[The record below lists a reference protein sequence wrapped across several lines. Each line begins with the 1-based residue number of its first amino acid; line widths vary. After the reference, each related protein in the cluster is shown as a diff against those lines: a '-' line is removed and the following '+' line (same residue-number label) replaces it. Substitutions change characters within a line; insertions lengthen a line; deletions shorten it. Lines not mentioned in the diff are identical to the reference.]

1 MNPTPNVQTISVANV
16 PFLPLNLSEATKY
29 VVSLALYPRSAAD
42 LHFVCASS
50 VYFAEQ
56 NQSLSTLFK
65 VSSGNFADGKSV
77 VGASKFLG
85 SSISQVRGPSLFL
98 EVLDKGRSNNL
109 KHFFI
114 GSTSETLQKLQQN
127 IQTKFPGVIISG
139 VYSPPFREMTAEEQL
154 EQDELIRKS
163 GANIV
168 WLGISSPKQDF
179 EAKRLSI
186 SLPAVVLAVGAAFD
200 FAAGTQKEAPIWIRR
215 LSLEWLFRLISNPRR
230 LWKRYL
236 VGNWVFI
243 KAVIKYRRKTL

>member
-1 MNPTPNVQTISVANV
+1 MKPTPNVQTITVANV
-16 PFLPLNLSEATKY
+16 PFLRLNISEASNY
-29 VVSLALYPRSAAD
+29 VVSLALTPQSSAD

-56 NQSLSTLFK
+56 NQSLSALFNA
-65 VSSGNFADGKSV
+65 SGGNFADGKSV
-77 VGASKFLG
+77 VGASMFLG

-98 EVLDKGRSNNL
+98 DVLDKGRSKGL
-109 KHFFI
+109 RHFFI
-114 GSTSETLQKLQQN
+114 GSTPETLQKLQEN
-127 IQTKFPGVIISG
+127 ILAKFPGVIISG

-154 EQDELIRKS
+154 QQDELIRKS

-179 EAKRLSI
+179 EAKRLSV

-215 LSLEWLFRLISNPRR
+215 LSLEWLFRLISNPKR

>member
-1 MNPTPNVQTISVANV
+1 MQLPNTSEEVSVADV
-16 PFLPLNLSEATKY
+16 PFLA
-29 VVSLALYPRSAAD
+29 LAPDQAAKFVID
-42 LHFVCASS
+42 QTGTSGIASDFHFVCASS
-50 VYFAEQ
+50 VYFAELDKT
-56 NQSLSTLFK
+56 LSQLFQE
-65 VSSGNFADGKSV
+65 STGNFADGKSI
-77 VGASKFLG
+77 VGAAKFLG
-85 SSISQVRGPSLFL
+85 ASMKQVRGPSLFL
-98 EVLDKGRSNNL
+98 DVLDKGRSKGL
-109 KHFFI
+109 RHFFI
-114 GSTSETLQKLQQN
+114 GSTPETLQKLQQN
-127 IQTKFPGVIISG
+127 ILAKFPGVIISG
-139 VYSPPFREMTAEEQL
+139 VYSPPFREMTAEEQKQ
-154 EQDELIRKS
+154 QDELIRKS

-179 EAKRLSI
+179 EAKRLSV